1 MLLRRMKERKGFG
14 IVEVLVSAA
23 VLGFLY
29 LAVLNLQL
37 SNRQTLLRIRGRDG
51 AVEVAQQVLDSLQ
64 SIGATGVKSCSN
76 PKSDTTYDGLS
87 YVRKW
92 SRSSSPGD
100 SIAVTYSTRL
110 TVKSSSE
117 YQSEDASLFSSVN
130 HVYAKN
136 VSVQVSWPFKN
147 TIQSISISGVVR

>member
-1 MLLRRMKERKGFG
+1 MLLRRMKEKKGFG

-29 LAVLNLQL
+29 MALLHLQL
-37 SNRQTLLRIRGRDG
+37 SNRQTMLRIRGRDG

-64 SIGATGVKSCSN
+64 IIGAAAIASKDS
-76 PKSDTTYDGLS
+76 SDTTYDGLD

-92 SRSSSPGD
+92 ARGD
-100 SIAVTYSTRL
+100 NNPQDSVEVRYTTRL
-110 TVKSSSE
+110 TVKPDRQYKSSDS
-117 YQSEDASLFSSVN
+117 SLFYSVN

-136 VSVQVSWPFKN
+136 ISVQVSWPFKN